1 MRQRLTPISDA
12 CPLAAPAATPHD
24 FACLAIITIVLHVIG
39 SSTVVG
45 RIGLR
50 RWMALSD
57 IVAAYFVPLVALGI
71 CSLATA
77 FSTVVGTLV
86 RLLCLAAWS
95 SALLV
100 LCPRA
105 LAVV

>member
-1 MRQRLTPISDA
+1 MRQRLTRISDA
-12 CPLAAPAATPHD
+12 RSLTAPAATPTATPHD

-39 SSTVVG
+39 STVVG

-57 IVAAYFVPLVALGI
+57 IVAAHFVPLVALGI

-86 RLLCLAAWS
+86 RLLCLAGWS

-100 LCPRA
+100 LRPSA
-105 LAVV
+105 